1 MPPLTTPENQ
11 TIDEKMS
18 RLQKEKRVARE
29 FVERRYL
36 EWTDNYELYRNRVKT
51 NRLTQRQA
59 VNIPLMKETLKSI
72 LAKID
77 EPPTV
82 EWKEL
87 GGDEQKQLIFQEIWN
102 ADYDRLNLEG
112 VDIQDKKSVLL
123 YGRAFKK
130 LNWQSDQFFVHALD
144 IYDVVIDPLV
154 DPLDIETARFL
165 IHQNIFR
172 DLKEIL
178 DNDKYSAEG
187 KQRLQI
193 YLSTK
198 DGIVQTSKNKQ
209 EWEKK
214 MTRLKDMG
222 LDSARYQLWSAGDV
236 IVNLNEHYYKEWDS
250 AEKKWHWRVCVYAD
264 DKVELLD
271 ETMMDLLGVDF
282 LPFVTW
288 GEDVET
294 QDFWS
299 DSPADLVRVPNK
311 LINIWFSQ
319 MVENRTLQNFQMHWY
334 DATIQGYAPQTYEP
348 GPGRMLPA
356 PGDPNKTIM
365 PVQVNGLDET
375 MNAIEFVTKVVESGT
390 AATAVTKGEQQ
401 DTPTTLG
408 EIQILVG
415 QANERTMSIAK
426 FYRRSWQDFARKY
439 YDIVDANASKKI
451 VLYKTS
457 PKGVIYPKTVYTK
470 DWRSPEGYKATV
482 RSSSEQEQSST
493 KTIQKFLFVQQQFP
507 GNMALRKIAQ
517 RRELEILDLSP
528 AELREIEDEEKKNA
542 EKAQMMPPDQAQ
554 QGQQGAEQG
563 PDMAAIQQKMSQLS
577 SMTQ

>member
-59 VNIPLMKETLKSI
+59 VNIPLMKETLKTI

-82 EWKEL
+82 LWKEL
-87 GGDEQKQLIFQEIWN
+87 GGEEQKQLIFQEIWN
-102 ADYDRLNLEG
+102 ADYDRLNFEG
-112 VDIQDKKSVLL
+112 IDIQDKKSVLL

-130 LNWQSDQFFVHALD
+130 LNWQNDQFFVHALD
-144 IYDVVIDPLV
+144 IYDVVVDPLV
-154 DPLDIETARFL
+154 DPLDIETARFV

-178 DNDKYSAEG
+178 DNDKYTEEG

-250 AEKKWHWRVCVYAD
+250 DAKLWHWRVCVYAD

-271 ETMMDLLGVDF
+271 ETMMELLGVDF

-365 PVQVNGLDET
+365 PVAINGLDET

-401 DTPTTLG
+401 ETPTTLG

-439 YDIVDANASKKI
+439 YDIVDANASKKL

-470 DWRSPEGYKATV
+470 DWRSKEGYKAEV

-493 KTIQKFLFVQQQFP
+493 KTIQKFLFVQSQFP
-507 GNMALRKIAQ
+507 NNMALRKIAQ

-528 AELREIEDEEKKNA
+528 AELREVEDEEKKNA
-542 EKAQMMPPDQAQ
+542 EAMANMPPAVAGEQP
-554 QGQQGAEQG
+554 GAPAG
-563 PDMAAIQQKMSQLS
+563 GDMADIQQKMSQLS